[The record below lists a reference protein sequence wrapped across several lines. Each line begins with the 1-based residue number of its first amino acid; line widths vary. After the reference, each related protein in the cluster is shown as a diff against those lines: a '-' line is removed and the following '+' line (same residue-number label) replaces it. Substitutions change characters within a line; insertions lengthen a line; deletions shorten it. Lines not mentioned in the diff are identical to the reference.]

1 MAREDTPGDLTDDDD
16 ELDCEM
22 DVDARSGSR
31 PGRKPSAK
39 PPPAPSLSP
48 LKVPKG
54 ISDEILS
61 LFDFTAKPTDAASLA
76 RSRVSKVL
84 GKKRLER
91 VVDNALAS
99 GRVEIAELATLY
111 GTLTRSGKSG
121 MRNLGRILADR
132 TGEDL
137 AAAESELEERL
148 YSLLVDSGL
157 PPPARQFRA
166 P

>member
-84 GKKRLER
+84 GKKRPS
-91 VVDNALAS
+91 D
-99 GRVEIAELATLY
+99 
-111 GTLTRSGKSG
+111 
-121 MRNLGRILADR
+121 AD
-132 TGEDL
+132 
-137 AAAESELEERL
+137 AAAPAALGSGSTIARL
-148 YSLLVDSGL
+148 LREKAEDEAADAAAGGALSAVVVAFVGHGSGGYVE
-157 PPPARQFRA
+157 PR
-166 P
+166 